1 MFLVGVSRL
10 ESLGKPVGGV
20 SLKGL
25 KLWTLGVLA
34 RGVLGGDLDCLLL
47 RGDLEREEEGLDG
60 GVEASA
66 LKAETA
72 ELLLDGGEK
81 RVTTAL

>member
-10 ESLGKPVGGV
+10 ESLGEPAGGV
-20 SLKGL
+20 SLEGL
-25 KLWTLGVLA
+25 KLWTLGA

-60 GVEASA
+60 GVEVSA

-72 ELLLDGGEK
+72 ELLLDGGAK